1 MEGFK
6 LLNLCLG
13 LTDGRGLMLVADE
26 GPMMPD
32 EVCVDRDPVPTVSG
46 DIRLPVAFELLK
58 LHVKSRKGFWE
69 SASLHED
76 YRVCLLGY
84 GFQPMSLPRTRLSFK
99 QCVEGMS
106 PDCIHTLQE
115 SLLHEPNPSIQVLLL
130 MLRLAQGDQDTVM
143 AMHRGLNR
151 ETWSEVRKEDLSI
164 QLAQVRLREGFY
176 M

>member
-1 MEGFK
+1 M
-6 LLNLCLG
+6 LMSNLG
-13 LTDGRGLMLVADE
+13 KDFGRV
-26 GPMMPD
+26 
-32 EVCVDRDPVPTVSG
+32 PVYMRTIVYAYWVTGS
-46 DIRLPVAFELLK
+46 
-58 LHVKSRKGFWE
+58 
-69 SASLHED
+69 
-76 YRVCLLGY
+76 
-84 GFQPMSLPRTRLSFK
+84 QPMSLPRTRLSFK

-164 QLAQVRLREGFY
+164 QLTQVRLREGFY
-176 M
+176 I

>member
-58 LHVKSRKGFWE
+58 LHVKSQERI
-69 SASLHED
+69 
-76 YRVCLLGY
+76 LGEC
-84 GFQPMSLPRTRLSFK
+84 QST
-99 QCVEGMS
+99 
-106 PDCIHTLQE
+106 
-115 SLLHEPNPSIQVLLL
+115 
-130 MLRLAQGDQDTVM
+130 
-143 AMHRGLNR
+143 
-151 ETWSEVRKEDLSI
+151 
-164 QLAQVRLREGFY
+164 
-176 M
+176 

>member
-151 ETWSEVRKEDLSI
+151 ETWSEVR
-164 QLAQVRLREGFY
+164 QVRLREGFY
-176 M
+176 I

>member
-1 MEGFK
+1 M
-6 LLNLCLG
+6 
-13 LTDGRGLMLVADE
+13 
-26 GPMMPD
+26 
-32 EVCVDRDPVPTVSG
+32 
-46 DIRLPVAFELLK
+46 
-58 LHVKSRKGFWE
+58 E

-130 MLRLAQGDQDTVM
+130 MLRLTQGDQDTVM

-164 QLAQVRLREGFY
+164 QLTQVRLREGFY

>member
-58 LHVKSRKGFWE
+58 CSCQISERI
-69 SASLHED
+69 
-76 YRVCLLGY
+76 LGEC
-84 GFQPMSLPRTRLSFK
+84 QST
-99 QCVEGMS
+99 
-106 PDCIHTLQE
+106 
-115 SLLHEPNPSIQVLLL
+115 
-130 MLRLAQGDQDTVM
+130 
-143 AMHRGLNR
+143 
-151 ETWSEVRKEDLSI
+151 
-164 QLAQVRLREGFY
+164 
-176 M
+176 